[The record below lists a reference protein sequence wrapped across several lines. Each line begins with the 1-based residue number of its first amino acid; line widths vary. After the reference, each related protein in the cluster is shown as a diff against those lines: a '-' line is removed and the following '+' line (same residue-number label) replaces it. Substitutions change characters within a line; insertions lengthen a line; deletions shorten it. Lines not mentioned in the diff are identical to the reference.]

1 MNQVELSFKLN
12 GQDTSIQILPNVLL
26 VDLLRDRLGLTGTK
40 TGCRQGECGACT
52 VLLDDEPVN
61 SCLVPA
67 LKVEGRSVKT
77 IEGLIKEDGRLDV
90 IQQCFMSEGAV
101 QCGFCS
107 PGMIMNA
114 KALLNRQPAPTE
126 TDIKRAISGVLCRCT
141 GYSKIVQ
148 AIKTASRYKENRSEH
163 S

>member
-1 MNQVELSFKLN
+1 
-12 GQDTSIQILPNVLL
+12 
-26 VDLLRDRLGLTGTK
+26 
-40 TGCRQGECGACT
+40 
-52 VLLDDEPVN
+52 
-61 SCLVPA
+61 